1 MPRAAPWPPLALLL
15 IAACDPP
22 VPTDTPPV
30 PKTIPAEPAPRAT
43 PPVPKA
49 TPPVPKAT
57 PPATPPAPPTTP
69 PPGFVDLRRT
79 LPTACF
85 TPGYAAADNFTGAP
99 LPGYAAPG
107 AWLLATPAAALA
119 EVEAA
124 LAPAGLHLLI
134 FDAYRPRRASEAM
147 VAWAERSGQHQL
159 LRAGYIARRS
169 GHNHGHT
176 IDLGLATADCTPL
189 DMGTPWDTLDP
200 RSHTAAATGAP
211 RQHRL
216 RLLRAMRAAGFRDYP
231 KEWWHFSFPLPDTR
245 PRDVPYGPHEPPE
258 AI

>member
-1 MPRAAPWPPLALLL
+1 MPRALRWTPLAALL
-15 IAACDPP
+15 AACDPP
-22 VPTDTPPV
+22 VPQDIPP
-30 PKTIPAEPAPRAT
+30 AQ
-43 PPVPKA
+43 KA

-57 PPATPPAPPTTP
+57 PAPPVPQDIPPVLKDTPPVPSNTP

-107 AWLLATPAAALA
+107 AWLLTAPAAALT
-119 EVEAA
+119 EVQAS
-124 LAPAGLHLLI
+124 LARDGLRLLI

-147 VAWAERSGQHQL
+147 VTWAERSGQREL

-200 RSHTAAATGAP
+200 RSHTAAATGEP
-211 RQHRL
+211 RKNRH
-216 RLLRAMRAAGFRDYP
+216 RLLRAMRAAGFHDYP
-231 KEWWHFSFPLPDTR
+231 KEWWHFNFPLPNTR

-258 AI
+258 HP